1 MSNIAS
7 NIRKMNSVYI
17 KMIPLSIKKIGFLI
31 GSKSVKKKFT
41 MTISNIGKIDIDSEF
56 KEYID
61 KVYVTLVPDWAE
73 KIKCGI
79 CSYDNN
85 LIVTFGTKL
94 KENFVEN
101 KFIELLK
108 ENNISY
114 KIDGNMLEV
123 GVQNMYK
130 IDYIY
135 VN

>member
-1 MSNIAS
+1 MLLYESHGVLDES
-7 NIRKMNSVYI
+7 EYF
-17 KMIPLSIKKIGFLI
+17 SISPVPK
-31 GSKSVKKKFT
+31 
-41 MTISNIGKIDIDSEF
+41 ISNTPVSELR
-56 KEYID
+56 
-61 KVYVTLVPDWAE
+61 VYVTLVPDWAE

-123 GVQNMYK
+123 GV
-130 IDYIY
+130 
-135 VN
+135 